1 MNTLQEET
9 MRQRHFFILVSIV
22 MISGLSQGLLLP
34 LISVIFEQSGVH
46 SSLSGIHAT
55 AMYIGVLI
63 VSPFLERPLRRYGFK
78 RFIMIG
84 GAIVIVS
91 LAMFPMS
98 SSLSF
103 WFVLRL
109 LIGIGDHILHFG
121 SQTWITYASPI
132 HRRGRNISL
141 YGLSFGVGFMIG
153 PLLVPLVHM
162 HEALPFI
169 VSSLLSLCGWI
180 LLFFLPH
187 TYPQTSEAEKIGAVR
202 FFHAWKQAWPALL
215 LPFGYGFLEASLHSM
230 FPVYALRHGLN
241 IETVAMILPAFA
253 LGGIAFQLPLGTLSD
268 RFSRKTI
275 IVVSLTIGAICFM
288 IAQWLTSPV
297 QLTTTFFIAGMF
309 VGSLFS
315 LGMAYMT
322 DLLPKSLLPVGN
334 ILCGMLYSVGSIC
347 GPAIGGVVLQHQD
360 QLFFIS
366 VSCLLLLLLFAQR
379 PFTKFSKYFSEKNE
393 KNIDAF

>member
-1 MNTLQEET
+1 
-9 MRQRHFFILVSIV
+9 MRQRHFFILISSV
-22 MISGLSQGLLLP
+22 MISGLAQGLLLP
-34 LISVIFEQSGVH
+34 LISVIFEQNGVH
-46 SSLSGIHAT
+46 SSLSGMHAT

-78 RFIMIG
+78 RLTIIG

-91 LAMFPMS
+91 LAIFPIW
-98 SSLSF
+98 SSLLF
-103 WFVLRL
+103 WFMLRL
-109 LIGIGDHILHFG
+109 LIGIGDHIFHFG
-121 SQTWITYASPI
+121 TQTWITYASPA

-153 PLLVPLVHM
+153 PLLVPLVHI
-162 HEALPFI
+162 HESLPFI
-169 VSSLLSLCGWI
+169 VSSLLSLCGWV

-187 TYPQTSEAEKIGAVR
+187 AYPQTEETKKVASGR
-202 FFHAWKQAWPALL
+202 FFTAWKQAWPALL

-230 FPVYALRHGLN
+230 FPVYALRNGFN
-241 IETVAMILPAFA
+241 VQNVAIMLPAFA
-253 LGGIAFQLPLGTLSD
+253 FGGIVFQLPLGTLSD
-268 RFSRKTI
+268 RFSRKTM

-288 IAQWLTSPV
+288 IAQWFTSPV
-297 QLTTTFFIAGMF
+297 QLATTFFIAGMF

-334 ILCGMLYSVGSIC
+334 ILCGMLYSIGSIC
-347 GPAIGGVVLQHQD
+347 GPAIGGVVLQRQA
-360 QLFFIS
+360 QLFFVSI
-366 VSCLLLLLLFAQR
+366 SCLLLLLLLAQR
-379 PFTKFSKYFSEKNE
+379 PFTKFSKYFLKKRE

>member
-1 MNTLQEET
+1 MQ
-9 MRQRHFFILVSIV
+9 QRHFFILVSIV

-34 LISVIFEQSGVH
+34 LISVIFEQSGIR

-78 RFIMIG
+78 RLIMFG
-84 GAIVIVS
+84 GAIVIAS
-91 LAMFPMS
+91 LAMFPIS

-121 SQTWITYASPI
+121 SQTWITSASPA

-153 PLLVPLVHM
+153 PLLVPLVHI
-162 HEALPFI
+162 HESLPFI
-169 VSSLLSLCGWI
+169 VSSLLSLCGWM

-187 TYPQTSEAEKIGAVR
+187 TYPQATEAEKIGVMR
-202 FFHAWKQAWPALL
+202 FFRAWKQAWPALL

-230 FPVYALRHGLN
+230 FPVYALRNGLHV
-241 IETVAMILPAFA
+241 ETVAMMLPAFA

-268 RFSRKTI
+268 RFSRKMI

-288 IAQWLTSPV
+288 IAQSFSSPILLTMC
-297 QLTTTFFIAGMF
+297 FFIAGMF

-334 ILCGMLYSVGSIC
+334 ILCGMLYSIGSIC
-347 GPAIGGVVLQHQD
+347 GPTIGGIVLQQ
-360 QLFFIS
+360 QERLFFFS
-366 VSCLLLLLLFAQR
+366 VSSLLFLLLLAQR
-379 PFTKFSKYFSEKNE
+379 PFTKFSKYFLKKQE

>member
-1 MNTLQEET
+1 

-34 LISVIFEQSGVH
+34 LISIIFEQNGVH

-55 AMYIGVLI
+55 AMYIGVLV

-78 RFIMIG
+78 HLIMAG

-91 LAMFPMS
+91 LAIFPIS
-98 SSLSF
+98 SSLLF
-103 WFVLRL
+103 WFMLRL
-109 LIGIGDHILHFG
+109 FIGIGDHILHFG
-121 SQTWITYASPI
+121 SQTWITYASPT

-153 PLLVPLVHM
+153 PLLVPLVHI

-180 LLFFLPH
+180 LLFLLPH
-187 TYPQTSEAEKIGAVR
+187 TYPETEEAEKVGATR

-230 FPVYALRHGLN
+230 FPIYALRNELSV
-241 IETVAMILPAFA
+241 ETVAMMLPAFA

-268 RFSRKTI
+268 RFSRKTMI
-275 IVVSLTIGAICFM
+275 M
-288 IAQWLTSPV
+288 IALAMGALCFAIATWFSSAV
-297 QLTTTFFIAGMF
+297 QLTTTLFVAGMF

-315 LGMAYMT
+315 LGMAYMA
-322 DLLPKSLLPVGN
+322 DLLPTSLLPVGN

-347 GPAIGGVVLQHQD
+347 GPAIGGVVLQQ
-360 QLFFIS
+360 QEELFFFTMS
-366 VSCLLLLLLFAQR
+366 SLLLLLLLAQR
-379 PFTKFSKYFSEKNE
+379 PFTKFSKYFSKKQEKNV
-393 KNIDAF
+393 DAF